1 MDICICVGSACHLKG
16 SYEVIKAVEGLVAE
30 NKLEDRVAVKGAFCL
45 GQCTR
50 AVSVS
55 VDGTLYSVSRHNVDG
70 FFRQAVLD
78 RLKEEGEEAHG
89 PAVD

>member
-30 NKLEDRVAVKGAFCL
+30 NGLEDRVAVKGAFCL

-55 VDGTLYSVSRHNVDG
+55 VDGTLYSVSKDHVDG
-70 FFRQAVLD
+70 FFRQAVLE
-78 RLKEEGEEAHG
+78 RLKEEGEENHG